1 LINGVMMDQSVV
13 AVFDKREDAEKAL
26 DALLAEG
33 FMSSDARITS
43 AERSGG
49 SLTAG
54 TTSAS
59 RDDDSLGDKIAR
71 FFGFE
76 DDYEETYSEAV
87 RRGHYVLQVDATDEE
102 DATRARNVI
111 MLFDPVDIDE
121 RSAEWRQSGWMP
133 GTSAGTAE
141 GLAATG
147 AGSGP
152 TDQGA
157 IPIAEERLEVGK
169 REVQTGGVRVV
180 SRVVRKPVEAEVS
193 LREER
198 ATVTRHP
205 VDRAVT
211 DADRAFQEQS
221 IEVRESA
228 EEAVVGKTAHV
239 VEEVRVGKETDA
251 RQETIRDT
259 VRKTEVDVEQIGDDR
274 AGTAGRGGALRSVAY
289 TGPERRRPGNFVYN
303 GPERRAA

>member
-1 LINGVMMDQSVV
+1 MDQSVV

-33 FMSSDARITS
+33 FLATNARITS
-43 AERSGG
+43 AESSGS

-54 TTSAS
+54 RPAS
-59 RDDDSLGDKIAR
+59 HEDDSLGDKIAR

-87 RRGHYVLQVDATDEE
+87 RRGHYVLQVDADDGNE
-102 DATRARNVI
+102 ATRARSI
-111 MLFDPVDIDE
+111 ILRFDPVDIDKK
-121 RSAEWRQSGWMP
+121 STEWRESGWTP
-133 GTSAGTAE
+133 RTSAGNVAGLSASGTTAASSRE
-141 GLAATG
+141 T
-147 AGSGP
+147 
-152 TDQGA
+152 T
-157 IPIAEERLEVGK
+157 IPVAEERLEVGK

-180 SRVVRKPVEAEVS
+180 SRVVQKPVEAEVS

-198 ATVTRHP
+198 ATVTRQP

-211 DADRAFQEQS
+211 DPDKAFQEQS

-228 EEAVVGKTAHV
+228 EEAVVGKRARV
-239 VEEVRVGKETDA
+239 VEEVRVGKEIDTRA
-251 RQETIRDT
+251 ETVRDT
-259 VRKTEVDVEQIGDDR
+259 VRKTEVDIEQIGTGR
-274 AGTAGRGGALRSVAY
+274 AETGGASLRQVRY
-289 TGPERRRPGNFVYN
+289 TGPERRRPGKFAYS